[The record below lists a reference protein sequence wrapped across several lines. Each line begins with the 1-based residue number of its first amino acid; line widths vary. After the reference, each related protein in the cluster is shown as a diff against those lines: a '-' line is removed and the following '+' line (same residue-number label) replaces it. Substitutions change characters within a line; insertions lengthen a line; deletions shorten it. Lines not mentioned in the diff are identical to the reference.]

1 MEIMG
6 LLFMEVASTK
16 RHLKTPETPLGVIN
30 ESIKGRSDN
39 DLFEGQV
46 KPFTK
51 KGRLSEEWGGVP
63 P

>member
-16 RHLKTPETPLGVIN
+16 RHLKTPETPLGAIN

-39 DLFEGQV
+39 DLFEGQG

-51 KGRLSEEWGGVP
+51 KGRLSEGWGGVP